1 MDLNFSFSPSPNKRY
16 RNNPTH
22 NGSPSQLKAAT
33 AERVKNTARDLL
45 SGALKEAIRKE
56 DDDDSYSEVDS
67 ISSPSKKFHGMSPF
81 SSPTKT
87 IRRRKR
93 KSQEKSNAFHHTFV
107 MKLFDRSVDLA
118 QFRGNTNYP
127 LYPVC
132 RAWMRNEPSN
142 TGQAPRER
150 TPTPEPDSDSDHESE
165 SGDVYKLPAPTP
177 VAASNADQSPRIP
190 PCPPVQTG
198 TELDLDLDQTDA
210 PPPALLLSN
219 HLVRWWGVRKSWKQ
233 AAADNEVRYQKSLTI
248 LKDMFEK

>member
-1 MDLNFSFSPSPNKRY
+1 MDLNFSFSPSPNKRQ
-16 RNNPTH
+16 RLIQNQNDVPI
-22 NGSPSQLKAAT
+22 PLKAVN

-56 DDDDSYSEVDS
+56 DDEDAYSEADS
-67 ISSPSKKFHGMSPF
+67 MSSPVKRISGISPF
-81 SSPTKT
+81 ASPTKT
-87 IRRRKR
+87 VRRRKR
-93 KSQEKSNAFHHTFV
+93 KSLDKSTAFHHTFV

-118 QFRGNTNYP
+118 QFRGSANYP

-132 RAWMRNEPSN
+132 RAWMRNEPAN

-150 TPTPEPDSDSDHESE
+150 TPTPEPGSDSDQESE
-165 SGDVYKLPAPTP
+165 AGDVYKLPPP
-177 VAASNADQSPRIP
+177 VSIPEVGPSPRIP
-190 PCPPVQTG
+190 PPPPVQTG

-219 HLVRWWGVRKSWKQ
+219 HLVRWWGVRKAWKQ
-233 AAADNEVRYQKSLTI
+233 AANENEERYQKSLTI